1 MSGATV
7 EAEPVRLGD
16 VSVVCIEVEELRTSA
31 ASAAAILR
39 LRSMGVSMDV
49 LTIHS
54 CRAVRLRM
62 RDSCSTSAASAV
74 RPQDVVGRT
83 WADSRSA

>member
-1 MSGATV
+1 MVASKGFWDVYMWIWALGWSSEGACVSNCMSGATV

-16 VSVVCIEVEELRTSA
+16 VSVVCIEVGELGTSA

-54 CRAVRLRM
+54 
-62 RDSCSTSAASAV
+62 
-74 RPQDVVGRT
+74 
-83 WADSRSA
+83 